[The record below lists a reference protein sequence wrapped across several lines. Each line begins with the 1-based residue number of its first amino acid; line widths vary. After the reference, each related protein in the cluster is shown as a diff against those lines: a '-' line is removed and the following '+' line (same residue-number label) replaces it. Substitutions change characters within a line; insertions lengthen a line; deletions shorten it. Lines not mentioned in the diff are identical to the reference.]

1 MFDCRGRKL
10 GLSAVVL
17 CLALCSRIAHA
28 GDDKPTLSASG
39 QVFYA
44 TSKSGLA
51 QSNDTGMMMSYG
63 LHVFAGDNKNL
74 SVHLEGS
81 QSNFAYALNKATM
94 SSSELS
100 FLLRAYFGVFY
111 LGAGGGTTQL
121 LVKRADATKLDAYGT
136 LYAGNLGTR
145 FEFGRD
151 TVVTI
156 DARGVLPTGI
166 KEATQQDLKLG
177 VRLDGKV
184 ILAFD
189 LTRKLL
195 DLETGVL
202 YSTQE
207 AKLAGAGDGEIIV
220 APFVGF
226 SVNTD
231 F

>member
-1 MFDCRGRKL
+1 MLHCRCLKLELLVGFL
-10 GLSAVVL
+10 GL
-17 CLALCSRIAHA
+17 ALWSGIAQA

-51 QSNDTGMMMSYG
+51 QSNDTGLMMNYG

-74 SVHLEGS
+74 SVHMEGF
-81 QSNFAYALNKATM
+81 QSDFSYALNKATK
-94 SSSELS
+94 SASELS

-111 LGAGGGTTQL
+111 VGAGGGTTQVL
-121 LVKRADATKLDAYGT
+121 IKRADGAKVDAFGT
-136 LYAGNLGTR
+136 LYAGNLGAR

-151 TVVTI
+151 TVVSL

-177 VRLDGKV
+177 LKLDGKV

-189 LTRKLL
+189 LTRRVL

-207 AKLAGAGDGEIIV
+207 ATFAGAGDGETMI
-220 APFVGF
+220 APFLGF
-226 SVNTD
+226 SLNTA